1 MIDPSEPQA
10 GSAQSLV
17 PRGATPLDR
26 EGSRPPGLSS
36 EDEAALAEAVRAL
49 EGSSFASQI
58 SGLVGRQLGFAG
70 ELLPAR
76 VAETA
81 NKAAATALRF
91 ALRGAVRSLSPQTQA
106 PKKRMH
112 LAAVAATGAIGGA
125 FGLATLPVELPLS
138 TTLILRSVADIA
150 RQAGEDLDDP
160 EAMLSCLEVFAL
172 GTGSDVVSGESSY
185 FAVRAL
191 LAKSVTEATRHIVA
205 RGITD
210 EAAPVLSRLLGQI
223 ASRFGVV
230 VGQKVLAQAVPI
242 IGAITGA
249 GINAAFMDHYQK
261 LAEGHFAVR
270 RLERIY
276 GPDLVQAAYQRL
288 RAAQA
293 SSESAQAGATTTLQ
307 ATATSLAFDSADRTA
322 SSRTPT

>member
-1 MIDPSEPQA
+1 MTESSEPKA
-10 GSAQSLV
+10 GPVQSLV
-17 PRGATPLDR
+17 PRGTAALDR
-26 EGSRPPGLSS
+26 DGSHPLGLSS
-36 EDEAALAEAVRAL
+36 DDEAALAEAVRAL

-70 ELLPAR
+70 DLLPAR

-91 ALRGAVRSLSPQTQA
+91 ALRGAVRSLSPQTETA
-106 PKKRMH
+106 PRKRMH

-242 IGAITGA
+242 IGAVTGA

-276 GPDLVQAAYQRL
+276 GPELVQAAYQRL
-288 RAAQA
+288 RKA
-293 SSESAQAGATTTLQ
+293 SAPSDSPKPG
-307 ATATSLAFDSADRTA
+307 ATSLQAAARFLAADGA
-322 SSRTPT
+322 NHPA

>member
-1 MIDPSEPQA
+1 MIDPSELKA
-10 GSAQSLV
+10 ETAQSLV
-17 PRGATPLDR
+17 SRSADTLDAGPARPRH
-26 EGSRPPGLSS
+26 LSAA
-36 EDEAALAEAVRAL
+36 DEAALAEAVRAL
-49 EGSSFASQI
+49 EGTSFASQI

-76 VAETA
+76 VAATA

-91 ALRGAVRSLSPQTQA
+91 ALRGAVRSLSPHAQA
-106 PKKRMH
+106 PSKRMH

-172 GTGSDVVSGESSY
+172 GTGSDAVSGESSY

-230 VGQKVLAQAVPI
+230 VGQKALAQAVPL
-242 IGAITGA
+242 IGAVTGA
-249 GINAAFMDHYQK
+249 GINAAFMDHYQR

-288 RAAQA
+288 RTAAGDTPK
-293 SSESAQAGATTTLQ
+293 ESRAGATLGQ
-307 ATATSLAFDSADRTA
+307 GASRVLALDGTNPAQ
-322 SSRTPT
+322 